1 MVKGGYHFMTD
12 EGTMLKLI
20 QGADIYAPELLGTK
34 DVLITGDKIGII
46 KDHIDIGKNID
57 IEMIS
62 AKGKL
67 LVPGFIDSHV
77 HIIGG
82 GGEGGFKTRTP
93 EIMLSDI
100 TRGGVTTVVG
110 CLGVDETT
118 RTLTNLLAKANGL
131 EEEGINCYM
140 YTGSYHIPVKTITGS
155 IQDDIILFEK
165 IIGVGE
171 IAVSDHRS
179 SQPTIEEL
187 TKIAA
192 SARSGGMLS
201 GKAGI
206 VNVHIGDGNG
216 KLSHLEHI
224 ADNTE
229 IPITQFIPT
238 HLGRNLG
245 LLKSAIQY
253 AKKGGLIDLT
263 TSAIESSL
271 KKGNIKCS
279 KALKQIIEQ
288 DISIESVSFSS
299 DGQGS
304 LPFFDEK
311 GEFKG
316 LAVGTV
322 SSLFTE
328 VRDAVVNEK
337 IPLDNALK
345 VITSNPARNLKL
357 KNKGSIQVGK
367 DADLVLLNENLGID
381 TVIARGR
388 IMIKNKEIM
397 VKGVFEK

>member
-1 MVKGGYHFMTD
+1 MPD
-12 EGTMLKLI
+12 EASMLKLI
-20 QGADIYAPELLGTK
+20 QGADIYAPEPLGKK
-34 DVLITGDKIGII
+34 DVLVTADKIGII
-46 KDHIDIGKNID
+46 QDHVDIGKHIDIELID
-57 IEMIS
+57 

-67 LVPGFIDSHV
+67 LIPGFIDSHV

-110 CLGVDETT
+110 CLGTDDTT
-118 RTLTNLLAKANGL
+118 RTLSNLIAKANGL
-131 EEEGINCYM
+131 EEEGITCYI
-140 YTGSYHIPVKTITGS
+140 YTGSYHIPVKTLTGS
-155 IQDDIILFEK
+155 IQDDIALIDK

-187 TKIAA
+187 SKIAA
-192 SARSGGMLS
+192 AARVGGMLS

-206 VNVHIGDGNG
+206 VNVHIGDGTG
-216 KLSHLEHI
+216 KLGHLEHI

-238 HLGRNLG
+238 HLGRNPD
-245 LLKSAIQY
+245 LLTSAIQY

-263 TSAIESSL
+263 TSAPEWSL

-279 KALKQIIEQ
+279 KALKQILEQ
-288 DISIESVSFSS
+288 DVSIDSVSFSS

-304 LPFFDEK
+304 LPLFDEK
-311 GEFKG
+311 GAFKG
-316 LAVGTV
+316 LEVGEV

-328 VRDAVVNEK
+328 VRDAVIDEK
-337 IPLDNALK
+337 IPLKIALK
-345 VITSNPARNLKL
+345 VITSNPARNLRL
-357 KNKGSIQVGK
+357 TSKGNIQVGK
-367 DADLVLLNENLGID
+367 DADLVLLDENLEID
-381 TVIARGR
+381 TVISRGR
-388 IMIKNKEIM
+388 IMVNNKEIV
-397 VKGVFEK
+397 VKGTFEKQ

>member
-1 MVKGGYHFMTD
+1 MTD
-12 EGTMLKLI
+12 EASMLKLI
-20 QGADIYAPELLGTK
+20 QGAEVYAPEPLDKK
-34 DVLITGDKIGII
+34 DVLVTGDKIGII
-46 KDHIDIGKNID
+46 QDHIGIGKHIDIELID
-57 IEMIS
+57 

-100 TRGGVTTVVG
+100 TTGGVTTVVG
-110 CLGVDETT
+110 CLGTDETT

-131 EEEGINCYM
+131 EEEGISCYL
-140 YTGSYHIPVKTITGS
+140 YTGSYHIPVKTLTGS
-155 IQDDIILFEK
+155 IQDDIVLIEK

-192 SARSGGMLS
+192 AARIGGMLS

-206 VNVHIGDGNG
+206 VNVHVGGGPG
-216 KLSHLEHI
+216 KLSILEQI
-224 ADNTE
+224 AATTE

-238 HLGRNLG
+238 HLGRNPD
-245 LLKSAIQY
+245 LLTSAIQY

-263 TSAIESSL
+263 TSAPEWSL
-271 KKGNIKCS
+271 KKGNIKSS

-288 DISIESVSFSS
+288 DVSVESVSFSS

-311 GEFKG
+311 GAFKG
-316 LAVGTV
+316 LEVGEV
-322 SSLFTE
+322 RSLFTE
-328 VRDAVVNEK
+328 VRDAVLDEK
-337 IPLDNALK
+337 IPLEIALK
-345 VITSNPARNLKL
+345 VITSNPARNLRL
-357 KNKGSIQVGK
+357 TSKGSIQAGN
-367 DADLVLLNENLGID
+367 DADLVLLDESLEID
-381 TVIARGR
+381 TVLSRGR
-388 IMIKNKEIM
+388 IMIRNKEI
-397 VKGVFEK
+397 VVRGTFERQ

>member
-1 MVKGGYHFMTD
+1 MSD
-12 EGTMLKLI
+12 EFRMIKLI
-20 QGADIYAPELLGTK
+20 KHASVFTPQPLGVT
-34 DVLITGDKIGII
+34 DVLVTGDKIGII
-46 KDHIDIGKNID
+46 QDTIDIGKHID
-57 IEMIS
+57 IELID

-118 RTLTNLLAKANGL
+118 RALANLLAKANGL
-131 EEEGINCYM
+131 EEEGISCYL
-140 YTGSYHIPVKTITGS
+140 YTGSYHIPVKTLTGS
-155 IQDDIILFEK
+155 IQDDIIFIDK

-187 TKIAA
+187 VKIAA
-192 SARSGGMLS
+192 AARSGGMLS

-206 VNVHIGDGNG
+206 VNVHIGDGSR
-216 KLSHLEHI
+216 KLSYLEHI

-238 HLGRNLG
+238 HLGRNSD
-245 LLKSAIQY
+245 LLASAIKY

-263 TSAIESSL
+263 TSAPERSL

-279 KALKQIIEQ
+279 KALKHIIER
-288 DISIESVSFSS
+288 DVSIDSVSFSS

-316 LAVGTV
+316 LAVGEV
-322 SSLFTE
+322 SSLFKE
-328 VRDAVVNEK
+328 VRDAVIDEK
-337 IPLDNALK
+337 IPLEDALK

-357 KNKGSIQVGK
+357 KSKGSIEIGK
-367 DADLVLLNENLGID
+367 DADLVLLDKDLKID
-381 TVIARGR
+381 TVISRGQ
-388 IMIKNKEIM
+388 IMIRNKKIT
-397 VKGVFEK
+397 VSGTFERR

>member
-1 MVKGGYHFMTD
+1 MLKEGYYFMSD
-12 EGTMLKLI
+12 EGAMLKLI
-20 QGADIYAPELLGTK
+20 QGADIYVPEPLGKK
-34 DVLITGDKIGII
+34 DVLVTGDKIGII
-46 KDHIDIGKNID
+46 QDHIGIGKDID
-57 IEMIS
+57 IELID
-62 AKGKL
+62 AKGRL

-93 EIMLSDI
+93 EVMLSDI

-118 RTLTNLLAKANGL
+118 RTLTNLLAKANSL
-131 EEEGINCYM
+131 EEEGISCYL
-140 YTGSYHIPVKTITGS
+140 YTGSYHIPVKTLTGS
-155 IQDDIILFEK
+155 IQDDIILIEK

-192 SARSGGMLS
+192 AARSGGMLS

-206 VNVHIGDGNG
+206 VNVHIGDGSG
-216 KLSHLEHI
+216 KLGHLEHI

-238 HLGRNLG
+238 HLGRNSD

-263 TSAIESSL
+263 TSAAEWSL
-271 KKGNIKCS
+271 KKVNIKCS

-288 DISIESVSFSS
+288 DVSIDSVSFSS

-316 LAVGTV
+316 LEVGEV

-337 IPLDNALK
+337 IPLDSALK

-357 KNKGSIQVGK
+357 KSKGSIQVGK
-367 DADLVLLNENLGID
+367 DADLVLLDENLEID
-381 TVIARGR
+381 TVISRGR
-388 IMIKNKEIM
+388 VMIRNKEIM
-397 VKGVFEK
+397 VRGTFEK